1 MTQLDLFA
9 PAQRH
14 SPTSRAAAAA
24 MQPHLGAAQARVLEV
39 IKASGERGLTD
50 NDGIRITGMI
60 NGYRAR
66 RLELSK
72 AGLIREVGT
81 KINQES
87 GQEAVLWR
95 ATPQPGSA
103 EGG

>member
-14 SPTSRAAAAA
+14 SPTSVAAAAA

-39 IKASGERGLTD
+39 IKASGDRGLTD
-50 NDGIRITGMI
+50 NDGIRITGML

-66 RLELSK
+66 RVELQR
-72 AGLIREVGT
+72 AGLIQEAGTRVDEV
-81 KINQES
+81 S
-87 GQEAVLWR
+87 GQENVVWR
-95 ATPQPGSA
+95 TAPCVS
-103 EGG
+103 